1 MKGAAAPPP
10 ESNNRVRNQSR
21 SSSRRSATRTSSISP
36 RQQNRLE
43 SLGFEEG
50 ELEMFFETTD
60 FTENQLVERYLEIA
74 QNQPYNLNWGSERVA
89 INADY
94 MLGVY
99 KRNGVEYT
107 KHDIAQDV
115 LSSFYDEQNIVAE
128 GIRKKKRGTRKSRR
142 KHRSHKRKSSHHNR
156 TRHRRRHN

>member
-21 SSSRRSATRTSSISP
+21 SSSRRSATRSPSISP

-60 FTENQLVERYLEIA
+60 FTENQLVDRYLEIA

-115 LSSFYDEQNIVAE
+115 LTSFYDEQNIVAE
-128 GIRKKKRGTRKSRR
+128 GIHKKKRGTRR
-142 KHRSHKRKSSHHNR
+142 KHRSHKRKHR

>member
-10 ESNNRVRNQSR
+10 ESRLRHRSS
-21 SSSRRSATRTSSISP
+21 SSSRRSATRSPSISP
-36 RQQNRLE
+36 NQQNRLE

-50 ELEMFFETTD
+50 ELEMFFDMTNISED
-60 FTENQLVERYLEIA
+60 QLVQRYLDIA

-99 KRNGVEYT
+99 KRNGIEYT
-107 KHDIAQDV
+107 KHDIVEDT
-115 LSSFYDEQNIVAE
+115 LSSFYDEAQGLGQ
-128 GIRKKKRGTRKSRR
+128 GIRKKKRGTRKYGR
-142 KHRSHKRKSSHHNR
+142 KHRSHKKRHTRRHR
-156 TRHRRRHN
+156 TRHRRRYN